1 MVTLKP
7 RASICLTSRRACASG
22 RRLDEPVLAEVLVGG
37 GLRQHVSRHDE
48 YRVPDRLVRLRVA
61 DTACEA
67 VALCAEVGALG
78 APRGRSRLGEVD
90 PESHL
95 GPLRVLPDLHLPA
108 DSWFPGHPEASDW
121 GLLERGDLLAHP
133 AERHLG
139 ENL

>member
-37 GLRQHVSRHDE
+37 GLRQHVSRRDE

-78 APRGRSRLGEVD
+78 APAAEAASARWT
-90 PESHL
+90 PSHL
-95 GPLRVLPDLHLPA
+95 GPLRVLPDLRLPA

-121 GLLERGDLLAHP
+121 GLLERGDLHAHP